1 MKLAAEITTIVVAVL
16 HAYFL
21 VLEMFLWATPFG
33 AKTFQRPLAEM
44 EQTKPLAANQG
55 LYNGF
60 LAAGL
65 VWAIAWPDHPAR
77 VFLLVCVVVAG
88 LFGAVTASRKI
99 LFVQAI
105 PGALALALTLAA
117 CGHSGGGPDAGAS
130 CTAIP
135 AAESGDGTY
144 YAADGTG
151 ACSFDAS
158 PGDLMVA
165 AMNAADYAT
174 AAWCGACLSVTGPNG
189 SVTVR
194 IVDECPGCKH
204 GDLDLSQQAFQQI
217 APLSAGR
224 VPITWQEVACTVSGP
239 VEYHFKDG
247 ANAFWTAIQL
257 RNHRYPI
264 AKLEVQAAGGA
275 WQSIPRL
282 DYNYFVQASGLGPGP
297 YTLRTT
303 DARGQIVQDSGI
315 ALGDNVT
322 RDGTAQFA
330 SCP

>member
-1 MKLAAEITTIVVAVL
+1 MKLAAEVMTVVVAAL

-33 AKTFQRPLAEM
+33 AKTFQRPIEEM
-44 EQTKPLAANQG
+44 KQTRPLAANQG

-65 VWAIAWPDHPAR
+65 VWAIIAPDHPAR

-88 LFGAVTASRKI
+88 LFGAITASRKI
-99 LFVQAI
+99 LFVQAV
-105 PGALALALTLAA
+105 PGAIALALTLAA
-117 CGHSGGGPDAGAS
+117 CGHSGGGPDAGA
-130 CTAIP
+130 CGAIP
-135 AAESGDGTY
+135 ASESGDGTY

-158 PGDLMVA
+158 PTDLMVA
-165 AMNAADYAT
+165 AMNAPDYAT
-174 AAWCGACLSVTGPNG
+174 AAWCGACLEVQGPNG
-189 SVTVR
+189 TITVR
-194 IVDECPGCKH
+194 VVDECPGCQH

-217 APLSAGR
+217 AALSAGR
-224 VPITWQEVACTVSGP
+224 VPITWHEVACNVTGP
-239 VEYHFKDG
+239 VEYHFKNG

-264 AKLEVQAAGGA
+264 AKLEAQGTGGA
-275 WQSIPRL
+275 WQTVPRL
-282 DYNYFVQASGLGPGP
+282 DYNYFVQASGLGAGP
-297 YTLRTT
+297 YTLRVT
-303 DARGQIVQDSGI
+303 DSRGQVLADSGI

-330 SCP
+330 ACP